1 MHRDI
6 KPGNIILTSRNG
18 QLNTRLIDFGTAT
31 GDKTST
37 NHNAGTI
44 PYLAP
49 EIIALKQGRSS
60 MPYNKSV
67 DIWAIG
73 IVAYQAV
80 FGKDVPWNHVTL
92 EGHAKLLKELKG
104 LPS

>member
-1 MHRDI
+1 
-6 KPGNIILTSRNG
+6 
-18 QLNTRLIDFGTAT
+18 
-31 GDKTST
+31 
-37 NHNAGTI
+37 
-44 PYLAP
+44 
-49 EIIALKQGRSS
+49 